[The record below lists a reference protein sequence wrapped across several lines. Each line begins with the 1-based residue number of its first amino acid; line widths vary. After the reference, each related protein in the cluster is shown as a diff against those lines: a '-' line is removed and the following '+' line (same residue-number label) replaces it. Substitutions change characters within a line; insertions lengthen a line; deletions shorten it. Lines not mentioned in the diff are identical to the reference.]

1 MNALI
6 PNVSVPEGTSG
17 AWRVEQFTVTQ
28 QEAKFGALRAAVA
41 GTGRY
46 VPAGTYTRLI
56 RGSTCVMS
64 DTPDEKRDHYRFVWS
79 AKGHVLI
86 NGLGLGMVLGAVLQN
101 PAVTKA
107 TVVEISPDVI
117 ALVAPSY
124 RDPRVSIVCG
134 DALTIEIEKG
144 AKFGAV
150 WHDIWDN
157 ICADNLEAMKTLHR
171 RYGRRAE
178 WQGSW
183 ARHLCERWS

>member
-1 MNALI
+1 
-6 PNVSVPEGTSG
+6 
-17 AWRVEQFTVTQ
+17 
-28 QEAKFGALRAAVA
+28 
-41 GTGRY
+41 
-46 VPAGTYTRLI
+46 
-56 RGSTCVMS
+56 MS
-64 DTPDEKRDHYRFVWS
+64 DTPDEKRGHYRFVWS